1 MPNVTDPGVIA
12 TSDIHLER
20 RTAIKQL
27 AALCGLALSA
37 TSLSLMAESF
47 TSPRDISR
55 RKNRFLKPEQLALV
69 RELGELII
77 PTTDTP
83 GAIGADVHN
92 FIDYQA
98 AYCFNA
104 DEQQSLLAGLQK
116 IDSHAQKNHG
126 KAFLSCTNDQ
136 QVALLTQMEKAQGE
150 FTAED
155 REHFKQFK
163 ALVVFGY
170 YTSEVGASKELAY
183 LAIPGGYKG
192 SVKFST
198 VGKAWSLNF

>member
-1 MPNVTDPGVIA
+1 MPDDNHLIA
-12 TSDIHLER
+12 TAINHVNQER
-20 RTAIKQL
+20 RSAIKKL
-27 AALCGLALSA
+27 ATLCGLALSA
-37 TSLSLMAESF
+37 NSLSLMAESF
-47 TSPRDISR
+47 SSPRDISR
-55 RKNRFLKPEQLALV
+55 RKKRLLNQQQLVLV
-69 RELGELII
+69 SELSELII

-92 FIDYQA
+92 FIGYQT
-98 AYCFNA
+98 AYCFNK
-104 DEQQSLLAGLQK
+104 DEQQQLVLFLEKISTSAKKAYKKDFLACEK
-116 IDSHAQKNHG
+116 H
-126 KAFLSCTNDQ
+126 Q
-136 QVALLTQMEKAQGE
+136 QIELLTHMEQAQGE

>member
-1 MPNVTDPGVIA
+1 MSHDNNSIA
-12 TSDIHLER
+12 TTIDNVSQER
-20 RTAIKQL
+20 RSAIKKL
-27 AALCGLALSA
+27 ATLCGLALSA
-37 TSLSLMAESF
+37 NSLSLMAESF
-47 TSPRDISR
+47 SSPKDVSR
-55 RKNRFLKPEQLALV
+55 RKKRLLDRQQLVLV
-69 RELGELII
+69 SELSELII

-98 AYCFNA
+98 AYCFNK
-104 DEQQSLLAGLQK
+104 DEQQQLVLFLEK
-116 IDSHAQKNHG
+116 ISTSAQKAYKKDYLACEKH
-126 KAFLSCTNDQ
+126 Q
-136 QVALLTQMEKAQGE
+136 QIELLTQMEKAQGE

-155 REHFKQFK
+155 RERFKQFK
-163 ALVVFGY
+163 ALVLFGY
-170 YTSEVGASKELAY
+170 YTSEIGASKELAY